1 MSTQLIFTVKIL
13 ESYLIRPTLL
23 LRTDLVFLRSLES
36 KMKLTMKEKKDQNHE
51 QILNSL
57 DFVA

>member
-1 MSTQLIFTVKIL
+1 MSAQLIFTVKIL

-36 KMKLTMKEKKDQNHE
+36 KMKLAGKEKKDQNYE

-57 DFVA
+57 DLVA

>member
-1 MSTQLIFTVKIL
+1 MSAQLIFTVKIL
-13 ESYLIRPTLL
+13 ESYRIRPTLL

>member
-23 LRTDLVFLRSLES
+23 LITDLVFLRSLES

>member
-1 MSTQLIFTVKIL
+1 MSAQLIFTVKIL

-36 KMKLTMKEKKDQNHE
+36 KMKLTMKEKKDQNYE

-57 DFVA
+57 DFVS